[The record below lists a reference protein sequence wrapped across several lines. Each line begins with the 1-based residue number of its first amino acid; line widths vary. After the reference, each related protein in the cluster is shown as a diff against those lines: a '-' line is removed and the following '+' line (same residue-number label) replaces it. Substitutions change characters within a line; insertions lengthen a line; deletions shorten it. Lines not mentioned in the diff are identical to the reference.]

1 MTLTVLLL
9 TVPPL
14 LALLLCLTD
23 PARSRATAS
32 RLAPAAA
39 RRHRRRARGRHAA
52 PTARRAEAALS
63 RLT

>member
-23 PARSRATAS
+23 PARSRETAS
-32 RLAPAAA
+32 RLA

-52 PTARRAEAALS
+52 PSARRAEAALS
-63 RLT
+63 RLA